1 MTLRE
6 ALLVK
11 MMPSNTTS
19 GPERNDTV
27 AKNPLST
34 TRFLSRAGLA
44 SIILIFVVGNGM
56 ILGYVSTQREVSL
69 VINDQPFTV
78 RTHQTTVGA
87 LLDELGIPLA
97 AEDIVMVPLDTSLAD
112 TGHLAI
118 RKALPVILKAD
129 GRRLELRTH
138 ARTVIDFLR
147 EAGINLSRHDRIIMD
162 DEVLDR
168 EAPLPSQAS
177 TDPVGRNPALL
188 WRQRPLRLEVLRAV
202 PITVHDGAV
211 PVTVQTTASTVGQA
225 LLDEGIV
232 LYLGDGV
239 IPTLGGQVSAGLEV
253 YIQRSKPLVILA
265 DGRRIKTRSHGE
277 TVSEVLKQETIELVD
292 KDYTIP
298 DQESVVY
305 DNMTVQV
312 IRVQEQVVL
321 EEEPIPFET
330 VWQPDQELELDNQR
344 LDQQGAAGVKRR
356 LVRVVYENGAET
368 ERVTED
374 EWVETPPTTEIIAY
388 GTKIVIREIRTS
400 EGVKT
405 YWREFRALATAYS
418 ASTAGTPE
426 DAPWYGRTYMGLPA
440 RTGIIAVDRNVIPL
454 GTWLYVPGYGVG
466 LAGDLG
472 VRGRHVDLCFDEDEL
487 PRGYYRWVN
496 VYLLTP
502 VPSEDRITWILP
514 SYPRER

>member
-1 MTLRE
+1 
-6 ALLVK
+6 
-11 MMPSNTTS
+11 MPSDS
-19 GPERNDTV
+19 FSRQAHLDTV
-27 AKNPLST
+27 VSNHVPP
-34 TRFLSRAGLA
+34 TRLLSRAGLA
-44 SIILIFVVGNGM
+44 SIVLIFVVGNGM

-87 LLDELGIPLA
+87 LLDELGIPIA
-97 AEDIVMVPLDTSLAD
+97 AEDIVMVPRDAPLSD
-112 TGHLAI
+112 TGQIDI
-118 RKALPVILKAD
+118 RKALPVTLEAD

-138 ARTVIDFLR
+138 AQTAEDFLR
-147 EAGINLSRHDRIIMD
+147 EAGINLSRYDSIIVD
-162 DEVLDR
+162 DEVVGP
-168 EAPLPSQAS
+168 EAQLPSQSIVDLA
-177 TDPVGRNPALL
+177 GRNPALL
-188 WRQRPLRLEVLRAV
+188 WHQRPVQIEVLRAV
-202 PITVHDGAV
+202 PITVHDGGV
-211 PVTVQTTASTVGQA
+211 PVTVQTTAPTVGQA
-225 LLDEGIV
+225 LLGEGIV

-239 IPTLGGQVSAGLEV
+239 TPTLGEQVSAGLEV

-277 TVSEVLKQETIELVD
+277 TVAEVLKQETIELVD

-298 DQESVVY
+298 VKETVVY

-330 VWQPDQELELDNQR
+330 VWQPDGGLDLDRQR
-344 LDQQGAAGVKRR
+344 VDQYGAAGTKRR
-356 LVRVVYENGAET
+356 LVRVVYENGIES

-374 EWVETPPTTEIIAY
+374 EWVEIPPTTEIIAY
-388 GTKIVIREIRTS
+388 GTKITIREISTA
-400 EGVKT
+400 EGTKT
-405 YWREFRALATAYS
+405 YWRRFRALATAYS
-418 ASTAGTPE
+418 ASTAGTPP

-454 GTWLYVPGYGVG
+454 GTWMYVPGYGIG

-472 VRGRHVDLCFDEDEL
+472 VSGRHVDLCFDEDEL
-487 PRGYYRWVN
+487 PRGYYRWVD

-502 VPSEDRITWILP
+502 VPSDDKITWILP